1 MSTLESKQL
10 SIKEYH
16 IMLTGYRERLLDT
29 YEIASVQALFY
40 RNAQSD
46 KVKSLDDIYK
56 RPENA
61 RMLEAREKEREQ
73 LTKKFTPMS
82 LYSMISNGRYVKTER
97 VVNSY

>member
-1 MSTLESKQL
+1 
-10 SIKEYH
+10 
-16 IMLTGYRERLLDT
+16 MLTGYRERLLDT

-73 LTKKFTPMS
+73 LTKKIHNNES
-82 LYSMISNGRYVKTER
+82 LFDDIERALRSQNGKGGE
-97 VVNSY
+97 

>member
-1 MSTLESKQL
+1 MSTLESKRI

-40 RNAQSD
+40 RNAQSE
-46 KVKSLDDIYK
+46 KVKSLDDIFK

-61 RMLEAREKEREQ
+61 QVIKAKEKERER
-73 LTKKFTPMS
+73 LTEKIHANEALFDDIERALRS
-82 LYSMISNGRYVKTER
+82 QNGKGGE
-97 VVNSY
+97 

>member
-73 LTKKFTPMS
+73 LTKKIHANES
-82 LYSMISNGRYVKTER
+82 LFDDIER
-97 VVNSY
+97 VLRQNGKGGE

>member
-61 RMLEAREKEREQ
+61 RMLEEREKEREQ
-73 LTKKFTPMS
+73 LTKKIHANES
-82 LYSMISNGRYVKTER
+82 LFDDIERALRQNGKGGE
-97 VVNSY
+97 

>member
-16 IMLTGYRERLLDT
+16 IMLTGYREHLLDT

-73 LTKKFTPMS
+73 LTKKIHANES
-82 LYSMISNGRYVKTER
+82 LFDDIERALRQNGKGGE
-97 VVNSY
+97 

>member
-16 IMLTGYRERLLDT
+16 IMLTGYRERLLDE

-46 KVKSLDDIYK
+46 KVKGLDDIYK

-61 RMLEAREKEREQ
+61 RMLEAREKDREQ
-73 LTKKFTPMS
+73 LTKKIHANES
-82 LYSMISNGRYVKTER
+82 LFDDIERALRSQNGKGGD
-97 VVNSY
+97 

>member
-40 RNAQSD
+40 RNAQSE

-61 RMLEAREKEREQ
+61 RMLEVKEKEREQ
-73 LTKKFTPMS
+73 LTKKIHANES
-82 LYSMISNGRYVKTER
+82 LFDDIERALRQNGKGGE
-97 VVNSY
+97 

>member
-73 LTKKFTPMS
+73 LTKKIHDNES
-82 LYSMISNGRYVKTER
+82 LFDDIERALRQNGKGGE
-97 VVNSY
+97 

>member
-1 MSTLESKQL
+1 MSTLESKRI

-40 RNAQSD
+40 RNAQSE
-46 KVKSLDDIYK
+46 KVKSLEDIYK

-61 RMLEAREKEREQ
+61 RMLEVKEKEREQ
-73 LTKKFTPMS
+73 LTKKIHANES
-82 LYSMISNGRYVKTER
+82 LFDDIERALRQNGKGGE
-97 VVNSY
+97 

>member
-1 MSTLESKQL
+1 MDALTSKHL

-29 YEIASVQALFY
+29 YEIASIQALFN
-40 RNAQSD
+40 RNAQSE

-61 RMLEAREKEREQ
+61 QMLEAKEKERER
-73 LTKKFTPMS
+73 LTEKIHANEALFDD
-82 LYSMISNGRYVKTER
+82 IER
-97 VVNSY
+97 ALRSQDGKDGE

>member
-1 MSTLESKQL
+1 MSTLESKQI

-40 RNAQSD
+40 RNAQSE

-61 RMLEAREKEREQ
+61 RMLEVKEKEREQ
-73 LTKKFTPMS
+73 LTKKIHANES
-82 LYSMISNGRYVKTER
+82 LFDDIERALRSQNG
-97 VVNSY
+97 